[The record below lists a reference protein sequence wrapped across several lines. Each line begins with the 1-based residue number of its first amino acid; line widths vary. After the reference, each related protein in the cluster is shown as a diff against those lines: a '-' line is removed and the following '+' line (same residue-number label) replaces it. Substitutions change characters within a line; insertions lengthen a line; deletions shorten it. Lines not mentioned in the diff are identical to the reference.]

1 MFPLTSSNW
10 GSNVFNLMLL
20 KTKYSLQFAVGGNE
34 FQKPDS
40 FYQFTPHSHGSSS
53 YPTKITGN
61 NKAIKASLDLKDGE
75 YVLKLTTVDK
85 DGTTAAEQA
94 QTAAMLL
101 SQAALLR
108 QLGEKLLNQSEF
120 FKSLDI

>member
-1 MFPLTSSNW
+1 VLDIYACP
-10 GSNVFNLMLL
+10 
-20 KTKYSLQFAVGGNE
+20 
-34 FQKPDS
+34 
-40 FYQFTPHSHGSSS
+40 
-53 YPTKITGN
+53 GN

-75 YVLKLTTVDK
+75 YVLKLTTVK
-85 DGTTAAEQA
+85 TDGTTAAEQA
-94 QTAAMLL
+94 QTAALLL